1 MARTAKSAETIK
13 KNTIAEMKKLGIY
26 KPEYNNIID
35 VYASLL
41 ERYLLIKSLLSMD
54 AYVARSTVCITEEA
68 LRKDVLKYASELGL
82 TPYGLKKIND
92 KSVSGKKESTLAK
105 ALKQLE

>member
-1 MARTAKSAETIK
+1 MARTAKSAEAIK
-13 KNTIAEMKKLGIY
+13 KNTIKEMQELGIY

-35 VYASLL
+35 IYSSLL
-41 ERYLLIKSLLSMD
+41 ERYILIKSLLSMD
-54 AYVARSTVCITEEA
+54 VYVARSTVCITEEA

-92 KSVSGKKESTLAK
+92 KAGPSKKEGLLSK

>member
-13 KNTIAEMKKLGIY
+13 KNTIAEMKELGIY

-35 VYASLL
+35 IYASLL
-41 ERYLLIKSLLSMD
+41 ERYLLIKSLLCMD
-54 AYVARSTVCITEEA
+54 VYVARNTVCITEET

-82 TPYGLKKIND
+82 TPYGLKKILD
-92 KSVSGKKESTLAK
+92 KPSSNKGESLLAK
-105 ALKQLE
+105 ALKQFE